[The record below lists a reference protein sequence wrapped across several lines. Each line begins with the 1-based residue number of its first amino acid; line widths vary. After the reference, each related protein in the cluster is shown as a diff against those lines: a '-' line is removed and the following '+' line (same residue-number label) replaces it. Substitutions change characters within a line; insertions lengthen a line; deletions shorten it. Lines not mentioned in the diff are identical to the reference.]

1 MNNRG
6 NNPDKPAHGKF
17 MREALRQAKKA
28 TESGDVPIGAVI
40 VLEGKII
47 ARGRNMVE
55 KNSDPTAH
63 AEMIAIRKAVKKIGY
78 KHLLDCS
85 LYVTLE
91 PCPMCAGAIVSARIR
106 EVHFATADPK
116 AGACGS
122 VLNVC
127 DCSKLNHRSNI
138 TSGTFADEASAMLK
152 EFFAFLRSRPKKKNL

>member
-1 MNNRG
+1 
-6 NNPDKPAHGKF
+6 
-17 MREALRQAKKA
+17 MREAMRQAKKA

-40 VLEGKII
+40 VFDGKIV

-63 AEMIAIRKAVKKIGY
+63 AEMIAIRKATKKIGY

-85 LYVTLE
+85 IYVTLE
-91 PCPMCAGAIVSARIR
+91 PCAMCAGAIVSARIR
-106 EVHFATADPK
+106 DVHFATADPK

-127 DCSKLNHRSNI
+127 DCPRLNHRCEV
-138 TSGTFADEASAMLK
+138 TSGTLGGEASAMLK
-152 EFFAFLRSRPKKKNL
+152 EFFRILRSRPKKDGTSTL